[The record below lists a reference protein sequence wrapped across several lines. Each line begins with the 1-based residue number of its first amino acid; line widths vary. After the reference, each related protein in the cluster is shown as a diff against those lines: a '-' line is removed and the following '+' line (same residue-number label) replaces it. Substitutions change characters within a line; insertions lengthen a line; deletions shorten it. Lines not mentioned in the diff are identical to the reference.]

1 MSIDD
6 TLVDDVYCKVC
17 KTNLERVGSKSARLE
32 HIESMGHKSKMGDYT
47 SFTNVQQNISKAM
60 QRWESDIKY
69 FQLLPQEVSE
79 AQNVLIIKVQDHI
92 RLIESIFHN
101 TEKDGNWRE
110 GEEKLQSLNNSI
122 STQLQEAIEAV
133 ESSQQTEKADA
144 AEHDGEDK
152 TEIWPTERAANN
164 DSGEEVLSG
173 VEDEVSPTQ
182 AKRKIKRKKL

>member
-1 MSIDD
+1 
-6 TLVDDVYCKVC
+6 
-17 KTNLERVGSKSARLE
+17 
-32 HIESMGHKSKMGDYT
+32 MGEYT

-60 QRWESDIKY
+60 QRWESDIN
-69 FQLLPQEVSE
+69 FLPQERSE

-92 RLIESIFHN
+92 HHIESIFHN

-110 GEEKLQSLNNSI
+110 GQEKLQSFQSINNSI

-152 TEIWPTERAANN
+152 TEIWPTESAGND

-173 VEDEVSPTQ
+173 IEDEVSPTQ